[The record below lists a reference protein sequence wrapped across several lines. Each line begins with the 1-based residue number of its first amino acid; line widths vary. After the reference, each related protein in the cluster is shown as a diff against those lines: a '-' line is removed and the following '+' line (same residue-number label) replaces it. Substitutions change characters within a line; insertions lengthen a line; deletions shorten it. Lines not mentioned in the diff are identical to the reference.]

1 MFTSSGG
8 GLSAELRRRIF
19 NQSRYD
25 IKIVAVDAK
34 KSAQAEIF
42 SNKFKVV
49 PNGFDENYSYKIAN
63 IVDQYN
69 VNLVIPCSDEEAL
82 NLSKNRRIIEGLNCK
97 LACAE
102 YDILKIISNKLNT
115 YKFMKEKNISVPKY
129 EQANSAN
136 ELEAIAAGMLR
147 SFQEIIVKPS
157 FGRGGRNVNK
167 ITNKSMNVKY
177 SLESFLDSK
186 IRLYDNLYPLIV
198 MEKLEEPIYDIDILA
213 KDGILVRSLV
223 RRRLNPSIPNEGHII
238 EKHDELY
245 SLADKLVKAFSL
257 SWLYDCDFMINKK
270 GSPQLLEIN
279 PRPSGSLAVSL
290 AAGINFIDDMIAL
303 DKKDDLIDIKIPFGK
318 TIYPY
323 VSLY

>member
-115 YKFMKEKNISVPKY
+115 
-129 EQANSAN
+129 SA
-136 ELEAIAAGMLR
+136 
-147 SFQEIIVKPS
+147 
-157 FGRGGRNVNK
+157 
-167 ITNKSMNVKY
+167 
-177 SLESFLDSK
+177 
-186 IRLYDNLYPLIV
+186 
-198 MEKLEEPIYDIDILA
+198 DIQILL
-213 KDGILVRSLV
+213 KVFS
-223 RRRLNPSIPNEGHII
+223 H
-238 EKHDELY
+238 
-245 SLADKLVKAFSL
+245 FSL
-257 SWLYDCDFMINKK
+257 LILFSAFIIAEKPI
-270 GSPQLLEIN
+270 STLL
-279 PRPSGSLAVSL
+279 
-290 AAGINFIDDMIAL
+290 
-303 DKKDDLIDIKIPFGK
+303 
-318 TIYPY
+318 
-323 VSLY
+323 